1 MPLRLEGIA
10 TFLTFRPCA
19 DDIGALRRSRR
30 FDGLSP
36 PFLAPIRSIDL
47 ASCFVRGRGRA
58 AGGAVDRRSLN
69 EPPNF
74 ARPFSFFRSP
84 GASIGRAFLLLGGRW
99 IRSDISSRFI

>member
-1 MPLRLEGIA
+1 MLLRHVLIA
-10 TFLTFRPCA
+10 TSLTFRPRP

-30 FDGLSP
+30 FNGLSLLP
-36 PFLAPIRSIDL
+36 PSLRSIDL

-84 GASIGRAFLLLGGRW
+84 GASIGKAFRQLGGRW
-99 IRSDISSRFI
+99 IRSDISASLI